1 MKRIIIGVCLAAL
14 VNSCTTSGGTG
25 RFAASSVEEPVI
37 RVLLADGGTSYR
49 IESSGGLTVQSA
61 DGLEIVGSSG
71 RGAGLFSALGE
82 SIQIEIEPDGALGAV
97 EGEALIVP
105 NAKSVLMVDGIAYAG
120 KMRVVP
126 SGGGAMMLINVL
138 PIERYLEGVLPHEIG
153 NPGTEGYN
161 AVKVQAVAART
172 YAMGKMDMHKGD
184 VFDVHASV
192 MDQVYRGLK
201 GATKV
206 ASGAVRDTR
215 GRVMDYEGS
224 MVKAYYS
231 ACCGGH
237 TSDIR
242 QVWPNREP
250 AGYLQGVP
258 DRAAGDDRAFCRAY
272 KRFRWRY
279 GFTGREMGNILR
291 ITLPKQLGV
300 SEEEVGAVK
309 DMRIDERS
317 HSGRV
322 TKLTIETTLETFV
335 VEGDRIRWILEP
347 DAKRGRILPSV
358 MFRLDK
364 VMERDRIAYVSISGG
379 GNGHGVG
386 MCQHG
391 AIGMAKKGYT
401 YEMILAHYYPG
412 CTIEK
417 AY

>member
-1 MKRIIIGVCLAAL
+1 LAL
-14 VNSCTTSGGTG
+14 VSSCTAPGGTG
-25 RFAASSVEEPVI
+25 RFAASSVEEPDI

-49 IESSGGLTVQSA
+49 IGSSGGLTVRSKE
-61 DGLEIVGSSG
+61 GMEIVGVAG
-71 RGAGLFSALGE
+71 RGGAV
-82 SIQIEIEPDGALGAV
+82 IEARGRSLRVETEPGAALGAV
-97 EGEALIVP
+97 DGDAWIVP
-105 NAKSVLMVDGIAYAG
+105 NAKSVLTYEGVAYAG
-120 KMRVVP
+120 KMQVVA
-126 SGGGAMMLINVL
+126 SGEGRMMLINVL

-153 NPGTEGYN
+153 DPGAEGYD
-161 AVKVQAVAART
+161 AVKSQAVAART
-172 YAMGKMDMHKGD
+172 YALGKMAQHKGD

-201 GATKV
+201 GTTKV

-215 GRVMDYEGS
+215 GVVMDYKGN
-224 MVKAYYS
+224 VVRAYYC

-242 QVWPNREP
+242 QVWPDREP
-250 AGYLQGVP
+250 ADYLRGVP
-258 DRAAGDDRAFCRAY
+258 DRAVGDDRAFCREY
-272 KRFRWRY
+272 RRFRWRY
-279 GFTGREMGNILR
+279 NFTGREIGNILR
-291 ITLPKQLGV
+291 ITLPRQLGV

-309 DMRIDERS
+309 DMRIEERS

-322 TKLTIETTLETFV
+322 TKLTIETTLQTFV

-347 DAKRGRILPSV
+347 DPRRGAILPSV

-364 VMERDRIAYVSISGG
+364 VMERDRIAFVSISGG

-391 AIGMAKKGYT
+391 AIGMAKRGYT
-401 YEMILAHYYPG
+401 YRMILAHYYPG